1 MTQQNDRGAYVATH
15 IPGQRKEYKNPVSYG
30 KNAFKADETG
40 EGNETTIDQTSAY
53 QSTDEMGYGN
63 ELTIQQ
69 KATFNTMDNT
79 GTEWMVTDNQYAPP
93 FEPSEDMADDSYIQ
107 EVKSVRQKR
116 LEWAYN
122 QGYQSAVRSLTNA
135 PHLQMQSKSQPR
147 RKTYTNPYDAL
158 SKIYVNAKSGGLS
171 KPENQDI
178 AEGLLVLLEQLPI
191 YEADD
196 MQELIDM
203 LDCLADGNF
212 LDVDPWHLVE
222 LIAAAQGEYTPQLR
236 LMPPMDQY

>member
-1 MTQQNDRGAYVATH
+1 MTQQNSRGAYVAEH

-30 KNAFKADETG
+30 KNAQKADEMG
-40 EGNETTIDQTSAY
+40 EGNETTIQQGNAY

-63 ELTIQQ
+63 ETVIQQ

-79 GTEWMVTDNQYAPP
+79 GTEWMVTDNEFAPP
-93 FEPSEDMADDSYIQ
+93 YEPSEDMAEQGYIQ
-107 EVKSVRQKR
+107 EVKSARQKR

-122 QGYQSAVRSLTNA
+122 QGYQSAMRSLQAA
-135 PHLQMQSKSQPR
+135 PQPR

-158 SKIYVNAKSGGLS
+158 SKLYVNAKGGNMN
-171 KPENQDI
+171 KPENQAI
-178 AEGLLVLLEQLPI
+178 ADGLLVLLEQLPI

-203 LDCLADGNF
+203 LSALADGDF
-212 LDVDPWHLVE
+212 LSVDPWRFVE
-222 LIAAAQGEYTPQLR
+222 LAAQAQGEYAPQLR

>member
-1 MTQQNDRGAYVATH
+1 MTMQNSRGAYVVDH
-15 IPGQRKEYKNPVSYG
+15 VPGERKEYKNPVSFG
-30 KNAFKADETG
+30 KYARKADEIG
-40 EGNETTIDQTSAY
+40 EGNETTIDQTNAY

-63 ELTIQQ
+63 ETTIQQ

-79 GTEWMVTDNQYAPP
+79 GTEWMVTDNEFAPP
-93 FEPSEDMADDSYIQ
+93 YEPSQDMNDEGYIQ
-107 EVKSVRQKR
+107 EVKSVAQKR

-122 QGYQSAVRSLTNA
+122 QGYQAAASRMFNQQQTYF
-135 PHLQMQSKSQPR
+135 QPR

-158 SKIYVNAKSGGLS
+158 SRIYVNAKSGGIS

-191 YEADD
+191 YEAND
-196 MQELIDM
+196 MQDLID
-203 LDCLADGNF
+203 LLECLANGDF

-222 LIAAAQGEYTPQLR
+222 LIAAAQGEYQPQLR
-236 LMPPMDQY
+236 LMPPMDQH